1 MARNIH
7 IAIIVV
13 VGFVAFAIG
22 ILIGYFGMA
31 KPAAKPNQKPEC
43 KEDDTKADLQK
54 RSEEMM
60 HYHGK
65 FKTTV
70 DAEQLEKNLK

>member
-31 KPAAKPNQKPEC
+31 KPVAKLDQKPEC

-54 RSEEMM
+54 RREEMM
-60 HYHGK
+60 NYHDK

-70 DAEQLEKNLK
+70 DAEQLENNLK